1 MERENEV
8 KEKIFNLKKMI
19 LGKQRLNTDQT
30 PLNMLFDI
38 ESELEN
44 YFRFFSICKEADEK
58 SVKQIVDGIKKEI
71 RKSRHEANAAE
82 EIRKQV
88 LDQEKRKSNQN
99 KQRVV
104 LGVKKIQHRSI
115 KQEIKF
121 KTEKKSNLTD
131 EQIEMRKFLGGEFM
145 DALLE

>member
-1 MERENEV
+1 
-8 KEKIFNLKKMI
+8 
-19 LGKQRLNTDQT
+19 
-30 PLNMLFDI
+30 MLFDI

-88 LDQEKRKSNQN
+88 LDQEKRKSN
-99 KQRVV
+99 
-104 LGVKKIQHRSI
+104 
-115 KQEIKF
+115 
-121 KTEKKSNLTD
+121 
-131 EQIEMRKFLGGEFM
+131 
-145 DALLE
+145 

>member
-1 MERENEV
+1 M
-8 KEKIFNLKKMI
+8 
-19 LGKQRLNTDQT
+19 NTDQT

-104 LGVKKIQHRSI
+104 LGVKKI
-115 KQEIKF
+115 
-121 KTEKKSNLTD
+121 
-131 EQIEMRKFLGGEFM
+131 
-145 DALLE
+145 